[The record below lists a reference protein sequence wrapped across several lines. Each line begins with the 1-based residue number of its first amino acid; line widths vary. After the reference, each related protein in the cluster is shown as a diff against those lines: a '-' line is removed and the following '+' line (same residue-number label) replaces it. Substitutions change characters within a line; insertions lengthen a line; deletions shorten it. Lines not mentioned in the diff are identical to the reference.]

1 MESQG
6 KGSQHGHSHS
16 FSNVP
21 LPLIGRAS
29 HTGGIPEED
38 IRTALG
44 IRGQWGVGS
53 GEWGKIWLVDE
64 LTTSNNSDNFNLVTF
79 FHLSL

>member
-1 MESQG
+1 MG
-6 KGSQHGHSHS
+6 IPNS

-44 IRGQWGVGS
+44 IRGN